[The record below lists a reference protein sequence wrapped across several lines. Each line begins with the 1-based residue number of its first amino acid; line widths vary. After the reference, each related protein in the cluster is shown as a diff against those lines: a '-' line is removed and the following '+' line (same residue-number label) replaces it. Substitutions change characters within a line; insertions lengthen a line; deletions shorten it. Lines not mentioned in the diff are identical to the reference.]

1 MTSSEKSSECTRTV
15 SRSGVPRWFAWLL
28 LVMVLIGTAGIAGVL
43 LAASV
48 DLAWNPTPETPS
60 ASVQGYKLYRGSLP
74 CTDQGPLP
82 FLRDVGKVTSYL
94 DTTVPDTWRDA
105 CYEIT
110 AYNIKGESP
119 RSERAGKSFAPSI
132 ERLGVPVLTVMAI
145 SPTEF
150 DITWTALSDGA
161 GGVAHID
168 VRLGK
173 PGDHWG
179 LMVSQSCS
187 ASPCR
192 ITGLQPETR
201 YQVGA
206 VAYRTEPTGNV
217 FGDLSPSV
225 ERATLAEQVPPKP
238 TGLQVV
244 SSTAGEVVILASA
257 KDCRRVAT
265 STKGST
271 ATTFKRTVT
280 CVR

>member
-1 MTSSEKSSECTRTV
+1 MISSIKSFECTRTV

-48 DLAWNPTPETPS
+48 DLAWHPTPETPT
-60 ASVQGYKLYRGSLP
+60 ASVQGYKLYRGNMP
-74 CTDQGPLP
+74 CSNVGPLE
-82 FLRDVGKVTSYL
+82 FFKDVGKVTRYL

-110 AYNIKGESP
+110 AYNHKGESP
-119 RSERAGKSFAPSI
+119 RSERAGKSFTPPV
-132 ERLGVPVLTVMAI
+132 ERPGVPVLTVMAI

-150 DITWTALSDGA
+150 DITWPALSDGA
-161 GGVAHID
+161 GGMAHVD

-179 LMVSQSCS
+179 LMVSQSCPT
-187 ASPCR
+187 SPCR
-192 ITGLQPETR
+192 ITGLQPETM

-217 FGDLSPSV
+217 FGDLSTPV
-225 ERATLAEQVPPKP
+225 ERATFAEQVPPKP

-257 KDCRRVAT
+257 KDCRSVAT

-271 ATTFKRTVT
+271 ATTFKRTVK